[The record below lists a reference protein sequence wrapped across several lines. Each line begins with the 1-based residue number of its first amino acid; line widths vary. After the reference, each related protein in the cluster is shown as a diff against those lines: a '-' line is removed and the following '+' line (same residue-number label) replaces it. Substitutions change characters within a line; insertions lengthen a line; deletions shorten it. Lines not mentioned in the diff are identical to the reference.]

1 MVFAY
6 NLGVSNALPTVSS
19 GFAKLLATEN
29 ISVHVD
35 SSAPTAMFDV
45 ESRVLT
51 MPVWEKMSEQ
61 LTDMLLGHEVSHA
74 LHTIDDDLLATVRKL
89 SEDAGVPLAIA
100 MAGLNVVEDIRIDR
114 LIQRRYPGLR
124 SDYAAGYPEMREM
137 NLFEIDEDENLD
149 ERPFLDRLNLHSKAY
164 NGEISFSAE
173 ERILVE
179 RAENTETYEEVLELT
194 KIILQL
200 VADQRE
206 ESQEKQ
212 TVSEGEADET
222 NEDMPSDETGDQIGE
237 NGTESEGEESEDG
250 EGVETKGDGTMESA
264 KEAEDDGSEAESE
277 EGESTESSEG
287 GAEGD
292 GQGWEDQMPA
302 SADALSNALRDLAM
316 NENVESQYD
325 SPTHSTITAPKAL
338 SKYAVQPL
346 EESRRLLT
354 QGLPAFN
361 LDQAASTIGDLR
373 ATATMMAT
381 AFERKQAAHVDH
393 RTQIAKSGDLD
404 MDQLYN
410 YKLTDDLFLRNEV
423 KPDGKN
429 HAITVV
435 IDWSASMRGKCNS
448 TVRQAAIFAM
458 FCQKVGV
465 PCEVFVFQSGGGIEF
480 ECFEPGSNL
489 KGGCRNLKI
498 LDTRVRRNLFMQDIQ
513 RMLALG
519 ACTDRG
525 HVNGFRVGCT
535 PLGQSVAITKFTHSQ
550 LMRETQAEIGS
561 IIFLTDGE
569 GDSGVEWN
577 KAGKESTSIVD
588 PHSRRTIVSGGR
600 YACQTVFDWVRAE
613 TGAKIINFFMC
624 NKREGKRVLEYRNE
638 FDHRDAALKT
648 WKDESWGQVG
658 DDWATR
664 DGWDAVFVVFDKA
677 ADDSEQEDAM
687 GGLKDDASKVKVR
700 NAFIKDLQSK
710 VAARPLVERITEMIA
725 C

>member
-1 MVFAY
+1 
-6 NLGVSNALPTVSS
+6 
-19 GFAKLLATEN
+19 
-29 ISVHVD
+29 
-35 SSAPTAMFDV
+35 
-45 ESRVLT
+45 
-51 MPVWEKMSEQ
+51 
-61 LTDMLLGHEVSHA
+61 MLLGHEVSHA
-74 LHTIDDDLLATVRKL
+74 LHTIDDDLLATVTKL
-89 SEDAGVPLAIA
+89 SQDAGVPLAIA
-100 MAGLNVVEDIRIDR
+100 MAGLNVVEDVRIDR

-124 SDYAAGYPEMREM
+124 NDYAAGYPEMREM
-137 NLFEIDEDENLD
+137 NLFEVKADENLAD
-149 ERPFLDRLNLHSKAY
+149 RPFLDRLNLHAKAY
-164 NGEISFSAE
+164 NGEITFSPE
-173 ERILVE
+173 EQILVE

-200 VADQRE
+200 VAQQHE
-206 ESQEKQ
+206 ENQEKQ
-212 TVSEGEADET
+212 TVSEGEADEA
-222 NEDMPSDETGDQIGE
+222 NDGMPSDETGESIGE

-277 EGESTESSEG
+277 EGESESSDG

-292 GQGWEDQMPA
+292 GQGWDEQMPS
-302 SADALSNALRDLAM
+302 SADALSKALRDMAM
-316 NENVESQYD
+316 NEDVRGNYDNVA
-325 SPTHSTITAPKAL
+325 HSTITAPKGL
-338 SKYAVQPL
+338 SKYAVQTL
-346 EESRRLLT
+346 EDSRKLLT
-354 QGLPAFN
+354 QGLPMFN
-361 LDQAASTIGDLR
+361 LDQAANTIGDLR

-404 MDQLYN
+404 MDQLHN
-410 YKLTDDLFLRNEV
+410 YKLTDDLFLRNEI

-435 IDWSASMRGKCNS
+435 IDWSASMRGKCTS

-480 ECFEPGSNL
+480 ECFEPGSNIR
-489 KGGCRNLKI
+489 GGCRNLKV
-498 LDTRVRRNLFMQDIQ
+498 LDTRVRRNVFMMDVQ

-525 HVNGFRVGCT
+525 YVNGFRVGCT

-569 GDSGVEWN
+569 GDTGVDWN
-577 KAGKESTSIVD
+577 KAGTETTSIVD
-588 PHSRRTIVSGGR
+588 PHSHRTIRSGGK
-600 YACQTVFDWVRAE
+600 YACQTIFDWVRAE
-613 TGAKIINFFMC
+613 TGSKIINFFMVS
-624 NKREGKRVLEYRNE
+624 KKEGKRILEYRNE
-638 FDHRDAALKT
+638 FDQRDAALKT
-648 WKDESWGQVG
+648 WKNESWGQIG

-664 DGWDAVFVVFDKA
+664 DGWDAGFVVYDKA
-677 ADDSEQEDAM
+677 ADDSAQETAM
-687 GGLKDDASKVKVR
+687 DELKDDASKAKVR

-710 VAARPLVERITEMIA
+710 VAARPLVERITAMIA